1 MSQVV
6 TRDQIMPF
14 TFPDTITEKLN
25 FADVLKESESVPQ
38 EYIRTLTEARQRMC
52 DALVSQPS
60 SQALLNA
67 K

>member
-1 MSQVV
+1 
-6 TRDQIMPF
+6 MPF